1 METWRVADLHAY
13 VDNCL
18 GPDARRA
25 FEKQIA
31 EDPALSRRAALWRA
45 QNNAIRSAFDAE
57 GARGFSISI
66 VRHQNGLGM
75 GRRPA
80 STGGK
85 IGREQVARTS
95 FLSAA
100 SASQLE
106 EKISRPRAFRTSVS
120 WRLGLAALSICLFCV
135 WSTGRPVIPAARLA
149 EAGVAAFRAFASSGF
164 VPAEFATSDTAES
177 QVWLTTRL
185 LRPVYLPA
193 TPSIVGLIGARL
205 APSPGG
211 PAAFLVYKSGERL
224 VGLLIQSL
232 DAPTARAPELLPAE
246 GRDAVVWTW
255 GGQGFAL
262 VGDLEAPSL
271 LKIAT
276 DLFDPPIAAVQTMP
290 ERGS

>member
-1 METWRVADLHAY
+1 METWSLANLHAY

-18 GPDARRA
+18 EPDERRA

-31 EDPALSRRAALWRA
+31 EDPALARRAAVWRA

-80 STGGK
+80 SAGGK
-85 IGREQVARTS
+85 IGREQVARRS
-95 FLSAA
+95 SLSA

-106 EKISRPRAFRTSVS
+106 EKISTPRAFRTSVS
-120 WRLGLAALSICLFCV
+120 WRLGLAALSVCLFCV
-135 WSTGRPVIPAARLA
+135 GSPGRPVIPAAGLG

-164 VPAEFATSDTAES
+164 APVEFPTSDTAES
-177 QVWLTTRL
+177 QMWLTTRL

-193 TPSIVGLIGARL
+193 TPSTVGLIGARIT
-205 APSPGG
+205 PSPGG

-224 VGLLIQSL
+224 VGLLIQTL

-246 GRDAVVWTW
+246 GRRAVVWTW

-276 DLFDPPIAAVQTMP
+276 DFFDRPIAAVQTMP